1 MTSPRFEGGE
11 NHFECVCQSHY
22 KPKNNNNEHA
32 RCQPPR
38 QFMLFSQV
46 GSISRMSFDE
56 EKKEFGHDQIL
67 SIEDVNEP
75 ISVSWDEKNRRIYWL
90 EAETLKIWSSDESG
104 QNKSQLNGG
113 VDISARD
120 FDIYHPSNL
129 IYWTS
134 KINNTIQFA
143 RLTGDGRGQM
153 LGSVGLKVSTIVPDQ
168 ISIGSKTGQ
177 IIFTNSCDRLSQD
190 CELIYKVNRL

>member
-1 MTSPRFEGGE
+1 
-11 NHFECVCQSHY
+11 
-22 KPKNNNNEHA
+22 
-32 RCQPPR
+32 
-38 QFMLFSQV
+38 MLFSQV

-56 EKKEFGHDQIL
+56 ESKEFGHDQIL
-67 SIEDVNEP
+67 SIADVEEP
-75 ISVSWDEKNRRIYWL
+75 ISISWDEKNRRIYWL

-113 VDISARD
+113 IDISARD

-177 IIFTNSCDRLSQD
+177 IIFTNSCDHLSQD
-190 CELIYKVNRL
+190 CELIYKVNWLFISDYKK